1 MESGVKLFKRGIL
14 EHIKALVTV
23 ISNPSSVAVAV
34 DNWDSSLHGGKS
46 LVFFR
51 FQAKLSFSL
60 TDYIFNLA
68 EPASPKKRP
77 LEETEKEEPAPKQL
91 KTENGDGNQ

>member
-1 MESGVKLFKRGIL
+1 M
-14 EHIKALVTV
+14 
-23 ISNPSSVAVAV
+23 AVH
-34 DNWDSSLHGGKS
+34 NWDSNVHGGKS
-46 LVFFR
+46 VGFFLR
-51 FQAKLSFSL
+51 FQAKLSF
-60 TDYIFNLA
+60 TPNNYIFNLA

>member
-1 MESGVKLFKRGIL
+1 M
-14 EHIKALVTV
+14 
-23 ISNPSSVAVAV
+23 AV
-34 DNWDSSLHGGKS
+34 DNWDSNLHSRKS
-46 LVFFR
+46 SGFFR
-51 FQAKLSFSL
+51 RFQVKLFFIL
-60 TDYIFNLA
+60 RDYIFHLA

>member
-1 MESGVKLFKRGIL
+1 MVGRFFFQKIAGIT
-14 EHIKALVTV
+14 AM
-23 ISNPSSVAVAV
+23 
-34 DNWDSSLHGGKS
+34 
-46 LVFFR
+46 
-51 FQAKLSFSL
+51 LSFTI